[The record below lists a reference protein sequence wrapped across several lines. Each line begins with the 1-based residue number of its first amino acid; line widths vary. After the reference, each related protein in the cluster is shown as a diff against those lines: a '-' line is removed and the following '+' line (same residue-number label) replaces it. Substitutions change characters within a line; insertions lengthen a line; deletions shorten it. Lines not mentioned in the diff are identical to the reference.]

1 MFLDNPELQ
10 KQMAEETKQ
19 KWEKLVFGDK
29 PYTCIKCWES
39 KDPKDFVIQRLDN
52 YRVGKYRY
60 LYECKECKKNRIYK
74 KRDKDRETIQWAL
87 NIIAKQLQQWA
98 KNRKIDFKISTEDL
112 LDLRE
117 KQEGKCY
124 YTWYAMTYWCIH
136 YKEGKEA
143 EKGKWQVSCDR
154 LDNDRG
160 YEKGNIVLCCTIANK
175 MKNILSQKEFYQICK
190 DISAK
195 HKSIAS

>member
-1 MFLDNPELQ
+1 MYLDNPELQ
-10 KQMAEETKQ
+10 KQMAEATKK

-29 PYTCIKCWES
+29 PYTCIKCWKL
-39 KDPKDFVIQRLDN
+39 KDPKDFVVQWLEN

-87 NIIAKQLQQWA
+87 NIIIKQLQQWA
-98 KNRKIDFKISTEDL
+98 KNRKIDFNISTDDL

-117 KQEGKCY
+117 KQKGKCY
-124 YTWYAMTYWCIH
+124 YTGYDMEYWCIH
-136 YKEGKEA
+136 YKEGKES
-143 EKGKWQVSCDR
+143 EKGKRQLSCDR
-154 LDNDRG
+154 LDNNRG
-160 YEKGNIVLCCTIANK
+160 YEKGNVVLCCTIANK

-190 DISAK
+190 DVSAK
-195 HKSIAS
+195 HN